1 MLHLIALADLV
12 REKMSGS
19 LATEVKTKPP
29 FRRDQPRR
37 AAIRARSATA
47 LRGLADRI
55 EPSRTN
61 PIAG

>member
-1 MLHLIALADLV
+1 MLDLIAVADLV
-12 REKMSGS
+12 REKTSGS
-19 LATEVKTKPP
+19 LATEVKTKPAV
-29 FRRDQPRR
+29 RRDQPRGT
-37 AAIRARSATA
+37 AIRSRSATA

>member
-1 MLHLIALADLV
+1 MLDLIAVAGLV
-12 REKMSGS
+12 REKTSGS
-19 LATEVKTKPP
+19 FATEVKTKPT

-37 AAIRARSATA
+37 AAIRSRSATA

-55 EPSRTN
+55 EPSHTN

>member
-1 MLHLIALADLV
+1 MLDLIAVADLV

-19 LATEVKTKPP
+19 LATEVKTKPA

-37 AAIRARSATA
+37 AAIRAWSATA